1 MKILDLIIKILLI
14 VCLFCSIIMLLP
26 GSILL
31 DINPKIYRTRL
42 PKSLKQFHSIDSIQ
56 IDQFVSIDLLDSG
69 AESIAFYEDKLV
81 LGSSDGTIYQLIN
94 NTVKRLIKIESDE
107 NQIIK
112 NKYSGTL
119 GLKFDSKGSL
129 YVVKPNYGIYRI
141 DKLFNQQHREAP
153 EAKLIFD
160 IDQTI
165 KLGHSSKFFNDIAI
179 EERPDGQV
187 ILYVTDVSGKFTLT
201 EFRMIILGSDTS
213 GRLLRYEVETG
224 KLDCLVDNL
233 FYPNGIEIS
242 KDQSILLFSEFGTRS
257 LWKYRLNAIDSK
269 PEQIMYN
276 LPAEIDNIRISPVG
290 PETYWLAMLRPRS
303 LYNQSELDYLMRKP
317 LLRKLIL
324 RTFHLIGSILEL
336 ISRLIS
342 NDYLEKIAIDFKTV
356 QGNHILGSVLYND
369 HDDTLIDENR
379 DNGGMLIEC
388 DQNGKILNSIYTNQC
403 DRLAAV
409 SEVREIPSDR
419 IDRRTLYLAS
429 YSLPIVRKMIISI

>member
-141 DKLFNQQHREAP
+141 DKLFNQQHLKAP

-257 LWKYRLNAIDSK
+257 
-269 PEQIMYN
+269 IM
-276 LPAEIDNIRISPVG
+276 
-290 PETYWLAMLRPRS
+290 
-303 LYNQSELDYLMRKP
+303 
-317 LLRKLIL
+317 
-324 RTFHLIGSILEL
+324 
-336 ISRLIS
+336 
-342 NDYLEKIAIDFKTV
+342 
-356 QGNHILGSVLYND
+356 
-369 HDDTLIDENR
+369 
-379 DNGGMLIEC
+379 
-388 DQNGKILNSIYTNQC
+388 
-403 DRLAAV
+403 
-409 SEVREIPSDR
+409 EV
-419 IDRRTLYLAS
+419 
-429 YSLPIVRKMIISI
+429 